1 MTTTQRVTSYNPQYN
16 GKMLDKNLIREMHV
30 VVLSDR
36 SGVNTYRERGGMRD
50 AITVRIHG
58 TNAMNRVS
66 VWVHGDGGCA
76 GHGTAGGY
84 GYHRPSAALQ
94 EALMSA
100 GIKLVEPIDGAGDWA
115 MESALLAIAE
125 HLGYPN
131 AIVVG

>member
-1 MTTTQRVTSYNPQYN
+1 MTKQRVTSYSPQYN
-16 GKMLDKNLIREMHV
+16 GKMLDRNLIREMHV
-30 VVLSDR
+30 VVPSGR
-36 SGVNTYRERGGMRD
+36 SGVNTYKERGGMRD

-66 VWVHGDGGCA
+66 VWVHGDSGCA

-94 EALMSA
+94 EALTSA
-100 GIKLVEPIDGAGDWA
+100 GIKLAQPIDGYGEQA
-115 MESALLAIAE
+115 MEDALLAIAE